1 MNQYIGTSDSG
12 NFREAVRGITGA
24 PQLLIMLS
32 TKDNFSTHCL
42 QLKEMYPDTPSI
54 ATTGFFYDSRF
65 HNGLGIIAFYGVDVV
80 TGVMRNA
87 SRYPIKDINELKK
100 NIRTISPGAD
110 NTVCI
115 DFCTGNDACVLTTM
129 YSVFKSTGIQLTG
142 GTAFDGMVAVNGT
155 IYDDAD
161 AYALIKNTGKVRVYK
176 ENIYKPLGN
185 TRYIASKTYRS
196 RYYIGE
202 LNGRPSKQL
211 YMDTHRITER
221 DIVDQTKKNPFGKIV
236 GNEVFIV
243 SLKGY
248 ENNGLTCYRQVNDS
262 DVLYMMEL
270 MDYKAKVDETI
281 SQIQKDFPH
290 SSGSFSVNCIFRYQL
305 FEEKGYFDEYL
316 QQMSRITSHCGF
328 VGNGEHFNHQFI
340 NQSMSIAVFE

>member
-12 NFREAVRGITGA
+12 NFREAVRGLTGI

-32 TKDNFSTHCL
+32 TKDNFESHCL
-42 QLKEMYPDTPSI
+42 QLKEMFPDTPSI
-54 ATTGFFYDSRF
+54 ATTGYFYDEHF
-65 HNGLGIIAFYGVDVV
+65 HNGLGIVAFYNVSVV

-87 SRYPIKDINELKK
+87 SRYPIRDINELKK
-100 NIRTISPGAD
+100 NIRTISPGSD

-129 YSVFKSTGIQLTG
+129 YSVFKGTGIQLMG
-142 GTAFDGMVAVNGT
+142 GTAFDGLVAVNGN

-161 AYALIKNTGKVRVYK
+161 AYALIKHTGKVRVYK
-176 ENIYKPLGN
+176 ENIYKPVDN
-185 TRYIASKTYRS
+185 TRYIASRTDRS

-202 LNGRPSKQL
+202 MNGRPAKQF
-211 YMDTHRITER
+211 YTDTFHISER
-221 DIVDQTKKNPFGKIV
+221 DIVDQTKLNPFGKTV
-236 GNEVFIV
+236 GNEIFIV

-248 ENNGLTCYRQVNDS
+248 EGNGLTCYRQVNDS
-262 DVLYMMEL
+262 DVLCMMEL
-270 MDYKAKVDETI
+270 VDYRSKVNETVKRI
-281 SQIQKDFPH
+281 TNDFPH
-290 SSGSFSVNCIFRYQL
+290 PSGSFSVNCIFRYQL
-305 FEEKGYFDEYL
+305 FEKDNYFDEYL